1 MKSHKPQTNVLPIIV
16 RSIANGATRVCH
28 LDILHRAIGQVG
40 AWGARW
46 PPLGVWLAFC
56 CTTFGLGCAIGN
68 WSWWHAAV
76 ARQKTRRQRY
86 PTARRLD
93 GGPVASMG
101 ERSTSCPAGFCC
113 ARGWQPS
120 TCCQASSL
128 RPHLGH
134 KSSKKAPTAEAMGAV
149 ACLWAY
155 RTIIA
160 RHRPNTAPMAPQQ
173 RASTRASPP

>member
-1 MKSHKPQTNVLPIIV
+1 MLRCRSGGLLLRNFCVCGGDARNPARTPTPPRFACESGLWAQRQRPDSH
-16 RSIANGATRVCH
+16 ANGGAGGATRPH
-28 LDILHRAIGQVG
+28 TKKA
-40 AWGARW
+40 
-46 PPLGVWLAFC
+46 P
-56 CTTFGLGCAIGN
+56 
-68 WSWWHAAV
+68 
-76 ARQKTRRQRY
+76 RQRT
-86 PTARRLD
+86 PTGRRLY
-93 GGPVASMG
+93 GGPAASMG

-173 RASTRASPP
+173 RASPRASPP

>member
-1 MKSHKPQTNVLPIIV
+1 MNPHRRCCNKYVGILNPRQSAVKATSRAPTPDKTNVYF
-16 RSIANGATRVCH
+16 IACFTCKR
-28 LDILHRAIGQVG
+28 R
-40 AWGARW
+40 GARDRKAGRATKA
-46 PPLGVWLAFC
+46 P
-56 CTTFGLGCAIGN
+56 
-68 WSWWHAAV
+68 
-76 ARQKTRRQRY
+76 RRKT
-86 PTARRLD
+86 PTGRRLC
-93 GGPVASMG
+93 GGPAASMG

-120 TCCQASSL
+120 NGCRASSL

-160 RHRPNTAPMAPQQ
+160 RHRPNTTPMSPQQ
-173 RASTRASPP
+173 RASTRTSPP